1 MSNAV
6 GGFLLIFSGPSGSGK
21 DTILHRIVE
30 KDEKVVVSVS
40 MTTRAPREGEVEGK
54 DYYFVTKEQ
63 FEANI
68 EKGEMLEWAVY
79 GDNYYGTPKTPVK
92 KWIEEGKTVIL
103 EIEVQGADKIRQQ
116 FPDVRSMFLMPPSL
130 HVLEERLR
138 ARKTNTEE
146 DIKKRLET
154 AKGEIER
161 ANDYDYI
168 IVNNRVEDAVE
179 DAMEIIMRHRRH
191 LRELDSGD
199 EFYYGYQYKDEVEY
213 INEVARVL
221 PPVEDFSER
230 GLKDGRK

>member
-1 MSNAV
+1 MSNV

-21 DTILHRIVE
+21 DTVLQKILERDD
-30 KDEKVVVSVS
+30 KTVVSVS
-40 MTTRAPREGEVEGK
+40 MTTRAPREHEQEGR
-54 DYYFVTKEQ
+54 DYYFVTKEE
-63 FEANI
+63 FEKHI
-68 EKGEMLEWAVY
+68 ENGDMLEWALY
-79 GDNYYGTPKTPVK
+79 GENYYGTPKAPILN
-92 KWIEEGKTVIL
+92 WIEEGKTVVL

-130 HVLEERLR
+130 HVLEMRLR
-138 ARKTNTEE
+138 ARKTNSEE
-146 DIKKRLET
+146 DIRRRLET
-154 AKGEIER
+154 AKNEIAR

-168 IVNNRVEDAVE
+168 IVNNRLEDAVE
-179 DAMEIIMRHRRH
+179 DAMEIILRHRRH

-230 GLKDGRK
+230 GLENGRE